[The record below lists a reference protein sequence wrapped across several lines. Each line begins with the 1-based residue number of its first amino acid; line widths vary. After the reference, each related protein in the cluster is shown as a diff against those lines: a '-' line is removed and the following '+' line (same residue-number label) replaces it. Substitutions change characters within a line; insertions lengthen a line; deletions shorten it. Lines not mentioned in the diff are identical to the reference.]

1 MERERIALLALSQVP
16 GLGAWRAHK
25 LIKEFGGASNVLAL
39 ARRRLDQL
47 LSPEGAMYVASGSAR
62 RSAEN
67 TLGDLEKK
75 KDIQIM
81 TLGDDVYPQ
90 LLREI
95 ADPPLVLYYRGN
107 PSLLQIPGVAVVG
120 SRRCSV
126 YGKEVTQK
134 LARDLAQCGLV
145 VVSGLARG
153 IDSEAHVGALEV
165 QGKTAAV
172 LGNGVDVV
180 YPRENRKLYEGI
192 RLRGCVISEFPCGSY
207 PAPQNFPIRNRIIS
221 GLCYGTLIVEASEF
235 SGSLITARLTLEQ
248 NRELWAVPGN
258 ITNPGSYG
266 PNHLIKQGAK
276 PVMQMQDVLDEL
288 PVYVLDLLARGVGQ
302 QAVPAEKPALTD
314 SEKQILEMLSS
325 EEATLF
331 DRLLEKS
338 GLSISVLNRILLD
351 LEMKSV
357 VRQLPGRRFCR
368 KLL

>member
-1 MERERIALLALSQVP
+1 MEKERIALLALSRVP
-16 GLGAWRAHK
+16 GLGAWKAHQ
-25 LIKEFGGASNVLAL
+25 LIKEFGAASRVLEQP
-39 ARRRLDQL
+39 RRILDRL
-47 LSPEGAMYVASGSAR
+47 LSPEGAMYVASGAAR
-62 RSAEN
+62 KTAET
-67 TLGDLEKK
+67 TLQELDPA
-75 KDIQIM
+75 KDTQLM
-81 TLGDDVYPQ
+81 TVGDDLYPQ

-95 ADPPLVLYYRGN
+95 ADPPLVLYYRGD
-107 PSLLQIPGVAVVG
+107 PSFLQLPGVAIVG

-134 LARDLAQCGLV
+134 LARDLAECGLV
-145 VVSGLARG
+145 IVSGLARG
-153 IDSEAHVGALEV
+153 VDSQAHIGALDV
-165 QGKTAAV
+165 QGKTSAV

-192 RLRGCVISEFPCGSY
+192 RRSGCVISEFACGSY

-221 GLCYGTLIVEASEF
+221 GLSYGTLIVEASEF

-288 PVYVLDLLARGVGQ
+288 PVYVLDLLARRG
-302 QAVPAEKPALTD
+302 ALNSTPAERESLTD
-314 SEKQILEMLSS
+314 PEKRILEMLSS
-325 EEATLF
+325 EAATLF
-331 DRLLEKS
+331 DRLLEES
-338 GLSISVLNRILLD
+338 GLSLPDLNRVLLD
-351 LEMKSV
+351 LEMKSL

-368 KLL
+368 KLS

>member
-1 MERERIALLALSQVP
+1 MEKERIAFLALSQVP
-16 GLGAWRAHK
+16 GLGAWRTHQ
-25 LIKEFGGASNVLAL
+25 LIKQFGTASNLL
-39 ARRRLDQL
+39 GLSRKTLDRL
-47 LSPEGAMYVASGSAR
+47 LSPEGAMYLASGAAR
-62 RSAEN
+62 KTAEGV
-67 TLGDLEKK
+67 LLELEGKDLKLA
-75 KDIQIM
+75 
-81 TLGDDVYPQ
+81 TFCDDAYPQ

-95 ADPPLVLYYRGN
+95 ADPPLVLYCRGD
-107 PSLLQIPGVAVVG
+107 PALLQLPGVAIVG

-145 VVSGLARG
+145 IVSGLARG
-153 IDSEAHVGALEV
+153 VDSQAHIGALEV
-165 QGKTAAV
+165 QGKTSAV
-172 LGNGVDVV
+172 LGNGIDVV

-192 RLRGCVISEFPCGSY
+192 RHHGCLVSEFPCGSF

-221 GLCYGTLIVEASEF
+221 GLCYGTVIVEASEF

-288 PVYVLDLLARGVGQ
+288 PVYVLDLLARRAEQ
-302 QAVPAEKPALTD
+302 QTDPAVKESLTD
-314 SEKQILEMLSS
+314 LEKRIWETLSP
-325 EEATLF
+325 EAATLF
-331 DRLLEKS
+331 DQLLEKS
-338 GLSISVLNRILLD
+338 GLSISELNGVLLA
-351 LEMKSV
+351 LEMKSL
-357 VRQLPGRRFCR
+357 VRQLPGRRFYR